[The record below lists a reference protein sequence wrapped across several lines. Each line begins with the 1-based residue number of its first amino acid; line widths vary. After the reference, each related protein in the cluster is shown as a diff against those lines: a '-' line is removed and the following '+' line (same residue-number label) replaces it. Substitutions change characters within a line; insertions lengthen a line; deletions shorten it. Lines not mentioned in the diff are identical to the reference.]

1 MTCHWSPSS
10 KMCRCPIR
18 GIENGTGR
26 KRLPLMCICLFP
38 VYGHFTKSHVLAGPF
53 TDLDTSYDNGFG
65 GLASTV
71 NAGM

>member
-10 KMCRCPIR
+10 KMCRCPII

-26 KRLPLMCICLFP
+26 KRLPLMSICLFP
-38 VYGHFTKSHVLAGPF
+38 VYGHFTKSHVLAVPF
-53 TDLDTSYDNGFG
+53 TDLDTSHDSGFG

-71 NAGM
+71 NAGR